1 MKGILT
7 LLKHPLQMVSCS
19 FARARPS
26 VWLLPIIIFNLAPEQ
41 RFLENLLYLSVM
53 PSLEKPEDLESL
65 LASVVEAAD
74 SGETRHES
82 PSGERIEE

>member
-41 RFLENLLYLSVM
+41 RFLENLQCLGVM
-53 PSLEKPEDLESL
+53 PGLEKPKDLESF
-65 LASVVEAAD
+65 LASMVEAVD
-74 SGETRHES
+74 GGETRHEP
-82 PSGERIEE
+82 PSGERMEE